1 MTKPLFARS
10 RVGNV
15 TTPFI
20 NADSSVRQTMSA
32 ARSLYCHA
40 WFCGLAPI
48 SARSLTK
55 DTRAFIIRESRP
67 RMPPSLAL
75 LCMTRSFSEICEVK
89 HFSSGRHCSRNNQSI
104 YRSHGGGNDCPS
116 SILFWCRAAIP
127 PPTRKGC
134 FVKGAPSLVTR
145 KNVSSSDPNRGRL
158 RPLSFPSPS
167 RFSFTSRTL
176 NCLLP
181 SARATAC
188 KLRDGGRGGVEDLGS
203 FPLQSQSERRHP
215 SRAGI
220 CDRE

>member
-1 MTKPLFARS
+1 MLL
-10 RVGNV
+10 
-15 TTPFI
+15 
-20 NADSSVRQTMSA
+20 

-48 SARSLTK
+48 SARPLTK

-89 HFSSGRHCSRNNQSI
+89 HFSSGRHCSRKNQSI
-104 YRSHGGGNDCPS
+104 HRSHGGGNDCPS

-127 PPTRKGC
+127 SPTRKGC

-145 KNVSSSDPNRGRL
+145 KNVSSSDPDRGRRL
-158 RPLSFPSPS
+158 RPLSLPSPS

-188 KLRDGGRGGVEDLGS
+188 KLRDGGSGGGVEDPGS

>member
-1 MTKPLFARS
+1 MLVAGTITRYRDRIGPQIWVGSWNWKRLSSAQLVMNDSWTSAEEKSVGRS
-10 RVGNV
+10 RKVKIEA
-15 TTPFI
+15 T
-20 NADSSVRQTMSA
+20 
-32 ARSLYCHA
+32 
-40 WFCGLAPI
+40 
-48 SARSLTK
+48 
-55 DTRAFIIRESRP
+55 
-67 RMPPSLAL
+67 AL
-75 LCMTRSFSEICEVK
+75 HRTCRLGPC
-89 HFSSGRHCSRNNQSI
+89 
-104 YRSHGGGNDCPS
+104 
-116 SILFWCRAAIP
+116 WCRAAIP